1 MKLIINADGYGM
13 TRTVNQAVVDGFQN
27 GILTGTSILP
37 NMPAFEDAIR
47 KLKLIEGIGLGIQLN
62 IVEYKSKLRTKEK
75 HSKLYD
81 KDGRF
86 NNNFF
91 KILLKSNDEDFM
103 FEVEHEFRSQIEA
116 VIKYF
121 KPDHLNS
128 LHHVH
133 SIPKI
138 FNLVCKLAKEY
149 NIPAVRTE
157 NEKFYLT
164 DRFKDK
170 SQWQNWLNQKIYLNY
185 AKTELLRYF
194 SDINRQTIK
203 EYSLNTNDLTIG
215 LRYKGM
221 LDSEAIKTA
230 IEEVKETNGI
240 VELIYHP
247 DLNEKN
253 LANLIEYKAICSSE
267 MSEYLKN
274 IETTNYRA
282 LFLKEPALT

>member
-27 GILTGTSILP
+27 GILTSMSIVP

-47 KLKLIEGIGLGIQLN
+47 KLKLMDGIGLGIQLN

-116 VIKYF
+116 VIKYIS
-121 KPDHLNS
+121 PDYLTS
-128 LHHVH
+128 LSHIH

-170 SQWQNWLNQKIYLNY
+170 SQWQNWLNQKIYANC
-185 AKTELLRYF
+185 AKTEILKYF
-194 SDINRQTIK
+194 SDINKQTAK
-203 EYSLNTNDLTIG
+203 DYSLNTNDLTIG
-215 LRYKGM
+215 LRYAGM
-221 LDSEAIKTA
+221 LDSDSIIAG
-230 IEEVKETNGI
+230 IEEVKNLSKT
-240 VELIYHP
+240 VEIICHP

-253 LANLIEYKAICSSE
+253 LSNLIEYKLICSSE
-267 MSEYLKN
+267 MAEYLKDV
-274 IETTNYRA
+274 ETTNYRA
-282 LFLKEPALT
+282 LFLNEPALI

>member
-1 MKLIINADGYGM
+1 MKLIINADNYGM
-13 TRTVNQAVVDGFQN
+13 TRTVNQAVVEGFQN
-27 GILTGTSILP
+27 GVLTSTAIMP

-47 KLKLIEGIGLGIQLN
+47 KLKLIDGIGLGIQLN

-81 KDGRF
+81 TDGRF
-86 NNNFF
+86 NNNFL

-116 VIKYF
+116 VIKYIS
-121 KPDHLNS
+121 PDYLTS
-128 LHHVH
+128 LSHVH

-149 NIPAVRTE
+149 HIPNVRTE
-157 NEKFYLT
+157 CEKFYLL
-164 DRFKDK
+164 DKFKDK
-170 SQWQNWLNQKIYLNY
+170 TQWRSWLNQKFYLNY

-203 EYSLNTNDLTIG
+203 DYFLNTNDLTIG

-230 IEEVKETNGI
+230 IEEVKETNGT
-240 VELIYHP
+240 VELICHP

-274 IETTNYRA
+274 VEAISYRA
-282 LFLKEPALT
+282 LLKEPAII